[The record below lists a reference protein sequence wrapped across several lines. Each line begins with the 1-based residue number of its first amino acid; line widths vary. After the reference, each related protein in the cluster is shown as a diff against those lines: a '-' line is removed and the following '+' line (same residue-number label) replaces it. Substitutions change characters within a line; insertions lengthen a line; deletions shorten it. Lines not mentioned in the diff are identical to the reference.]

1 MCFKNRARTPQLKR
15 RYMGAEVVIGG
26 HDAAAAAN
34 APAPRLARVPML
46 LPARH
51 LEALVRRALSV
62 RTSWVGTFY
71 PCVRVCVLGI

>member
-1 MCFKNRARTPQLKR
+1 MIRLFLQLKR

-62 RTSWVGTFY
+62 CLRFALF
-71 PCVRVCVLGI
+71 VRVCVFSNLTEKKS